1 MNRLI
6 ASREAAKELVELSA
20 VDDAATKKLRFVT
33 EEQVRLKFVSS
44 QLPNFSCKAAR
55 TECLKGF
62 EHSSVATFMVSPS

>member
-33 EEQVRLKFVSS
+33 QGAGEAKIR
-44 QLPNFSCKAAR
+44 
-55 TECLKGF
+55 
-62 EHSSVATFMVSPS
+62 